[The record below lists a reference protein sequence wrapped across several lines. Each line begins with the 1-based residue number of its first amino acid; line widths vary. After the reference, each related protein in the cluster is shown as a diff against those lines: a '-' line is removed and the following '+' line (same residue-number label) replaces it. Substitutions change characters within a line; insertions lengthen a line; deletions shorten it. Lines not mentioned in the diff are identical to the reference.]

1 MTDHID
7 ALCDR
12 VRSARA
18 AGSPLRIRGGDSKRQ
33 WLGRPCAE
41 NNVLDVA
48 QHRGVVAYE
57 PGELVLVARAGTPIA
72 ELTEVLARENQVL
85 AFEPPTC
92 GGRATLGGTLASN
105 CSGPARPWSGAIR
118 DAVLGTKLLTGR
130 GECLNFGGR
139 VVKNVAGYDVSR
151 LQAGALGSLGVITE
165 VSLKVMPA
173 PEASH
178 TLALELDAEAALA
191 YMNRCAREPAPLSGA
206 CWLQGRLFLRLSGA
220 AAAVES
226 CALRWGGERVAPCDA
241 PWQALQEF
249 ATGIQAAATPLW
261 RVSLAGNAPLPSTI
275 EPLLIDWAGALRWFA
290 ANGFDAFSYA
300 SEHGGHASLWWSGAD
315 WSGETSQPLSAPL
328 QSLHQ
333 RLKMAF
339 DPERI
344 LNPGRLYS
352 WL

>member
-1 MTDHID
+1 MTDLIET
-7 ALCDR
+7 LCDR

-18 AGSPLRIRGGDSKRQ
+18 AGTPLRIRGGDSKRQ

-41 NNVLDVA
+41 ENILDLA

-72 ELTEVLARENQVL
+72 ELTEVLAAEHQVL
-85 AFEPPTC
+85 AFEPPAG

-105 CSGPARPWSGAIR
+105 CSGPARPWSGAVR
-118 DAVLGTKLLTGR
+118 DAVLGVKLLTGQ

-151 LQAGALGSLGVITE
+151 LQAGALGSLGVIAE

-173 PEASH
+173 PEATR
-178 TLALELDAEAALA
+178 TLALERDAEAALA
-191 YMNRCAREPAPLSGA
+191 DMSRYARESTPLTGA

-220 AAAVES
+220 AAAVEAS
-226 CALRWGGERVAPCDA
+226 ARRWGGDTVTAKDA
-241 PWQALQEF
+241 PWHALGEF
-249 ATGIQAAATPLW
+249 AAGAQAAAKPLW
-261 RVSLAGNAPLPSTI
+261 RVSLAGNAPLPSGAM
-275 EPLLIDWAGALRWFA
+275 PLLIDWAGALRWFA
-290 ANGFDAFSYA
+290 ADGFDAFRYA
-300 SEHGGHASLWWSGAD
+300 GDHGGHAALWWPPAGWED
-315 WSGETSQPLSAPL
+315 ETAQPLSPTL

-333 RLKMAF
+333 QLKMAF
-339 DPERI
+339 DPDRI